1 MKKEDNFSSEKK
13 EEVVEIEALSAA
25 ELQMIQ
31 KRQDQLEDSSAI
43 PPPTKKKPNKL
54 ITLAKKN
61 RAITIILSV
70 FAVALIA
77 TLVLLSIYVAEI
89 MSANS
94 RRDYVFTLG
103 KEEVKVKYEDT
114 VINDVLY
121 IDMNML
127 AKYAELTVSGSEES
141 MKYISVGENYMKFT
155 DESDYAII
163 NATKI
168 IMPAPAIV
176 GDGKCLVPY
185 QVVTKAVTDGLSFT
199 SNLKKHKIEIIRET
213 YKEEGVEYKVD
224 ITFSPERFEI
234 AGAIPSIEGVVFDY
248 KNDVSELMEY
258 IDPKDNTPYLMLV
271 NPESPLSPEYVPEN
285 LEQIAPQYT
294 AIGDKYFLDGCAERA
309 LDAMMAEMYDTLNM
323 GAPYVTSAY
332 RSYRYQQTVFNS
344 YVSEYLKKGYTRDE
358 AIAETLRTSAAPGTS
373 EHQSGLCV
381 DFYTTSMTNGLNN
394 EEFEKTSA
402 FLWLSANAHK
412 YGFILRYPED
422 KSEITSYDYESWHY
436 RFVGRR
442 AATEMYLSGLCLEEY
457 LEFI

>member
-1 MKKEDNFSSEKK
+1 MKKEDKAPLVDNSEELK
-13 EEVVEIEALSAA
+13 VEALSEA
-25 ELQMIQ
+25 ELNMIL
-31 KRQDQLEDSSAI
+31 KRQDQLEDSSDI
-43 PPPTKKKPNKL
+43 PPPTKKKPSKL

-61 RAITIILSV
+61 RVITIMLSV

-77 TLVLLSIYVAEI
+77 SIVLLSIYVADVLNT
-89 MSANS
+89 NS

-114 VINDVLY
+114 VINDVVY

-127 AKYAELTVSGSEES
+127 AKYAELSVSGSEES
-141 MKYISVGENYMKFT
+141 MKYISTGNNYMKFT
-155 DESDYAII
+155 DESEYAII

-168 IMPAPAIV
+168 LMPAPAIV

-185 QVVTKAVTDGLSFT
+185 QVVIKAVSDGLTFK
-199 SNLKKHKIEIIRET
+199 SNVKKHKIEITRDT
-213 YKEEGVEYKVD
+213 YEEEGVEYKVD
-224 ITFSPERFEI
+224 ITFSSEGFEI
-234 AGAIPSIEGVVFDY
+234 AGAIPSIDGVVFDY
-248 KNDVSELMEY
+248 KNDVSDVMEY
-258 IDPKDNTPYLMLV
+258 IDPEDNTPYLMLV
-271 NPESPLSPEYVPEN
+271 NPENPLDPEYVPEA
-285 LEQIAPQYT
+285 LDPIAAKYT
-294 AIGDKYFLDGCAERA
+294 ALGSTYLLDECAERA
-309 LDAMMAEMYDTLNM
+309 LDAMMEEMYDTLRM
-323 GAPYVTSAY
+323 SAPYVTSAY
-332 RSYRYQQTVFNS
+332 RSYDYQKTVFNS
-344 YVSEYLKKGYTRDE
+344 YVSEYMKKGYTRDE

-381 DFYTTSMTNGLNN
+381 DFFTTSMTNGLNN

-422 KSEITSYDYESWHY
+422 KTDITCYDYESWHY

-442 AATEMYLSGLCLEEY
+442 AATEIYLSGLCLEEY